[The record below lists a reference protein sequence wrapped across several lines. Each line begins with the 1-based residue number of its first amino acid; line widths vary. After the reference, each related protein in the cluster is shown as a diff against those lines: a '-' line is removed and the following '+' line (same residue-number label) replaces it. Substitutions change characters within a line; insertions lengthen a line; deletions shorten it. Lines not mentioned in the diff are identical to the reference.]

1 VDVKD
6 AIRKVME
13 LAPDLKNVSF
23 RDLVEAT
30 SEFELHPLDAKLPED
45 KELIEDLSAAFK
57 HFVAFSSKTG
67 TRFTATRIN
76 DVSRHIE
83 EVLVEQMHK
92 SGLKAR
98 ILGESGYPDIELTDK
113 HNRVS
118 YLEVKIS
125 SKQKLTSFRTFYY
138 TSGKKIKSD
147 ARHLLVGLHFSETAD
162 KHWKA
167 EQWELIDL
175 SKLFVN
181 LKAEFNASNIDIF
194 TEQARIAKS
203 P

>member
-1 VDVKD
+1 VNVKD
-6 AIRKVME
+6 AIRTVME
-13 LAPDLKNVSF
+13 IAPDLKNVSF

-30 SEFELHPLDAKLPED
+30 SEFKLHPLDPKLYAD
-45 KELIEDLSAAFK
+45 KELIEDLAASFK
-57 HFVAFSSKTG
+57 HFVAFSNKTG
-67 TRFTATRIN
+67 TRFTAKRIN

-92 SGLKAR
+92 AGLKTK

-113 HNRVS
+113 YNRVS

-125 SKQKLTSFRTFYY
+125 SKQELTSFRTFYY

-167 EQWELIDL
+167 EEWELIDL
-175 SKLFVN
+175 SKLLIS
-181 LKAEFNASNIDIF
+181 LKAEFNASNIGIY

-203 P
+203 

>member
-1 VDVKD
+1 MNVKD
-6 AIRKVME
+6 SISTVME
-13 LAPDLKNVSF
+13 LAQNLKDVSF

-30 SEFELHPLDAKLPED
+30 SEFKLFPLDPKLPED
-45 KELIEDLSAAFK
+45 KELVENLAASFK
-57 HFVAFSSKTG
+57 HFVAFSNKTG

-83 EVLVEQMHK
+83 EILVEQMQK
-92 SGLKAR
+92 TGLNAR
-98 ILGESGYPDIELTDK
+98 ILGEAGYPDIELTDK

-138 TSGKKIKSD
+138 TSDKKIKSD
-147 ARHLLVGLHFSETAD
+147 ARHLLVGLHFLETAD
-162 KHWKA
+162 KHWKV
-167 EQWELIDL
+167 EEWELIDL
-175 SKLFVN
+175 SYLRVN

-203 P
+203 

>member
-1 VDVKD
+1 MNAKD
-6 AIRKVME
+6 AIRTVME
-13 LAPDLKNVSF
+13 LTQDLKDISF
-23 RDLVEAT
+23 KDLVEAT
-30 SEFELHPLDAKLPED
+30 SEFKLCPVDPNQRED
-45 KELIEDLSAAFK
+45 KELIVDLSTAFK
-57 HFVAFSSKTG
+57 HFVAFSNKTG

-83 EVLVEQMHK
+83 EILVEQIYK
-92 SGLKAR
+92 TGLKAR
-98 ILGESGYPDIELTDK
+98 ILGEAGYPDIELTDK
-113 HNRVS
+113 YDRVS

-162 KHWKA
+162 KHWKV

-175 SKLFVN
+175 SKLLIR

-203 P
+203 

>member
-1 VDVKD
+1 VDAKD
-6 AIRKVME
+6 AIRTVME
-13 LAPDLKNVSF
+13 LSQDLKDISF
-23 RDLVEAT
+23 KDLVEAT
-30 SEFELHPLDAKLPED
+30 SEFKLHPVDPNQHED
-45 KELIEDLSAAFK
+45 KELIEDLSTAFK
-57 HFVAFSSKTG
+57 HFVAFSNKTG

-83 EVLVEQMHK
+83 EILVEQMYK
-92 SGLKAR
+92 TGLKAR
-98 ILGESGYPDIELTDK
+98 ILGEAGYPDIELTDK
-113 HNRVS
+113 YDRVS

-162 KHWKA
+162 KHWKV

-175 SKLFVN
+175 SKLLIR
-181 LKAEFNASNIDIF
+181 LKAEYNASNIDIF
-194 TEQARIAKS
+194 TEQARIARS
-203 P
+203 

>member
-1 VDVKD
+1 MNAKD
-6 AIRKVME
+6 AIRTVIE
-13 LAPDLKNVSF
+13 LSQDLKDISF
-23 RDLVEAT
+23 KDLVEAT
-30 SEFELHPLDAKLPED
+30 SEFKLYPVDRNQHED
-45 KELIEDLSAAFK
+45 KELIEDLSTAFK
-57 HFVAFSSKTG
+57 HFVAFSNKTG

-83 EVLVEQMHK
+83 EILVEQMYK
-92 SGLKAR
+92 TGLKAR
-98 ILGESGYPDIELTDK
+98 ILGEAGYPDIELTDK
-113 HNRVS
+113 HDRVS

-162 KHWKA
+162 KHWKV

-175 SKLFVN
+175 SKLLIR

-203 P
+203 